1 MRNRSLKTIVAVIFA
16 IQLFVSISGTSAQ
29 TRADMPATG
38 SISGVVTFEGTPAK
52 DVGVLLLRMGTGPRE
67 ATSAGR
73 IRTGKDGSFTF
84 EGLERGQY
92 GIDAYAP
99 GLFAMNDSPRDGAMS
114 ISLGDGEA
122 VKKVAITL
130 EKGGAITGKLTDE
143 ESNPI
148 AAQRVRVYVK
158 HANGQFGEAQVWE
171 RSVMSDDRGIYRV
184 FGLAPGTYS
193 IGAGS
198 TETERTMNRGFSVQ
212 YDRRF
217 YGGAT
222 TVEESK
228 PVELSRAGEAQGI
241 DIVLKRTADG
251 YTIRGRVIQAVT
263 KKPVSNTVVRFGPL
277 RDGRAGFY
285 TSAVVVSDSGD
296 FNLQGIASGD
306 YGLTAGV
313 RTSDAGSYV
322 ADPVE
327 VSVVDRDVNDIVIEL
342 KPAATLKGMIAPV
355 ETDAGLDLSS
365 IADQSLLLVGVVDS
379 SAQAFGMMRGPTVG
393 LRVRPDRT
401 FTAVGLRP
409 GNYRVTLSPWA
420 PVKGFYVVRME
431 VEGAA
436 VVGPLRIEGAE
447 TVANVRIVIGR
458 AAGVVRGRVVARNGT
473 IDFGRVGISAAPVGS
488 DAPPVVQ
495 RVDSAGA
502 FILEGL
508 PPGEAEVKAGYYATQ
523 GQPPIVYSMRVSVPA
538 DGAVDV
544 TIEIDLDADPEQKG
558 GGQ

>member
-1 MRNRSLKTIVAVIFA
+1 MRKRYASSVFAVIVA
-16 IQLFVSISGTSAQ
+16 IQLFASSPAAVAQ
-29 TRADMPATG
+29 SKAEKPATG
-38 SISGVVTFEGTPAK
+38 SISGVVTIEGKPAK

-67 ATSAGR
+67 ATGAGR
-73 IRTGKDGSFTF
+73 TRTDKDGAFTF

-99 GLFAMNDSPRDGAMS
+99 GLFATDDSPWNGAVS

-122 VKKVAITL
+122 VKKLAIAL

-143 ESNPI
+143 EGSPI

-158 HANGQFGEAQVWE
+158 DVNGQFDEAQVWE
-171 RSVMSDDRGIYRV
+171 RMVTSDDRGIYRV
-184 FGLAPGTYS
+184 FGLAPGTYA
-193 IGAGS
+193 IGAGLS
-198 TETERTMNRGFSVQ
+198 EPERTMNRGFSVQ

-228 PVELSRAGEAQGI
+228 LVELSRPGEAQGI

-251 YTIRGRVIQAVT
+251 YTIRGRVIHADT
-263 KKPVSNTVVRFGPL
+263 KKPASNTVVRFGPL

-285 TSAVVVSDSGD
+285 TSAVVVSESGE
-296 FNLQGIASGD
+296 FNLQGISSGD

-313 RTSDAGSYV
+313 RTSDAGSYL

-327 VSVVDRDVNDIVIEL
+327 VSVVDRDVNDIVIEM
-342 KPAATLKGMIAPV
+342 KPAATLKGVIAPV

-379 SAQAFGMMRGPTVG
+379 GTQTFGMMRGPTVG

-401 FTAVGLRP
+401 FTVVGLRP

-420 PVKGFYVVRME
+420 PVKAFHVVRVE
-431 VEGAA
+431 VEG
-436 VVGPLRIEGAE
+436 VSIVGPLRIEGSE

-473 IDFGRVGISAAPVGS
+473 IDFGRVGVSAAPVGN

-508 PPGEAEVKAGYYATQ
+508 PPGEAELKVGYYAMQ
-523 GQPPIVYSMRVSVPA
+523 GQPPITKSKRVSVPA
-538 DGAVDV
+538 EGAVDV
-544 TIEIDLDADPEQKG
+544 TIEIDLDADPAPQG